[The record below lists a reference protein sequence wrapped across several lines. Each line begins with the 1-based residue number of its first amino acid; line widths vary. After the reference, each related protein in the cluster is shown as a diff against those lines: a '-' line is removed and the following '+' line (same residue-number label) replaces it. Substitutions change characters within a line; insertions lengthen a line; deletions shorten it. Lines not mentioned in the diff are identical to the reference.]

1 MKISLKNISTVKFFR
16 RKMLENPKL
25 DLNHNVLDGIKSPA
39 IDVTESSPNFV
50 GQPKFDKDSNSSE
63 QAATAVDELAKK
75 IAEMK
80 LVKTRQLLL
89 NYDYFM
95 SPDWDGR
102 HGIYCS
108 CSSDEDYD
116 KSDSDESNSE
126 DSDNDYDDDD
136 TLGKKI

>member
-1 MKISLKNISTVKFFR
+1 MS
-16 RKMLENPKL
+16 ENPKL
-25 DLNHNVLDGIKSPA
+25 DLNHNVLDGINSLA
-39 IDVTESSPNFV
+39 IDDVTESSPNFV
-50 GQPKFDKDSNSSE
+50 GQPKFDKDSNSSDSE
-63 QAATAVDELAKK
+63 QAASAIDELAKK

-102 HGIYCS
+102 HGIYCT

-116 KSDSDESNSE
+116 ESDSDESNSE